1 MKASL
6 SIKDK
11 KVEIDF
17 SKGKDISIPLIFNG
31 EQPNTYGVDK
41 ASSKA
46 YKDGQFIGDTRKG
59 GPCNF
64 ETYSLTPHCNGTHT
78 ECIGHITKE
87 RIDIISCLQQEFIPA
102 SLVSILPE
110 KNSENYIPDIESE
123 DLLITKSKLKEHLE
137 HLDQKMLKALIIRT
151 LPNNSEKKYRD
162 YMKSPSAFFSLE
174 AMQYIVDLKVEH
186 LLVDLPSVDRLYDDG
201 LLSAHNIF
209 WGTKNKELNNNAR
222 HKTITEMIFVDD
234 NIVDGS
240 YLLNL
245 QIAPFQSDAA
255 PSRPVIYTVH
265 EL

>member
-46 YKDGQFIGDTRKG
+46 YKDGQFIGDTREG

-110 KNSENYIPDIESE
+110 KNSENYIPDIESD
-123 DLLITKSKLKEHLE
+123 DLLITKSKLKEH
-137 HLDQKMLKALIIRT
+137 
-151 LPNNSEKKYRD
+151 
-162 YMKSPSAFFSLE
+162 
-174 AMQYIVDLKVEH
+174 
-186 LLVDLPSVDRLYDDG
+186 
-201 LLSAHNIF
+201 
-209 WGTKNKELNNNAR
+209 
-222 HKTITEMIFVDD
+222 
-234 NIVDGS
+234 
-240 YLLNL
+240 
-245 QIAPFQSDAA
+245 
-255 PSRPVIYTVH
+255 
-265 EL
+265 